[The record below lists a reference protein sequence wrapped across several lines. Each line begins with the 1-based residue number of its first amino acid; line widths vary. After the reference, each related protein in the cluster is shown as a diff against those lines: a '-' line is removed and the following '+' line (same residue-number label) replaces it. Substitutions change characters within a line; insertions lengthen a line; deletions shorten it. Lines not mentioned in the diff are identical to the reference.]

1 MIAPRVVWVR
11 IYWGVI
17 MLMQDWI
24 IVETL
29 STILSVWSHSKACYH
44 HRILYTIIISHTMFN
59 KTVSHFIGQ
68 YLVNALNL
76 LAKVKVL
83 RYLLDSLPYN
93 RSIDDVFSSHITT
106 RHSRCGRSTITKR
119 IFDEGFGWN
128 LWSWCENLPDFE
140 CTFQLDRLNSL
151 QRI

>member
-11 IYWGVI
+11 IYRGVI

-29 STILSVWSHSKACYH
+29 STILSVWSHSKACYY
-44 HRILYTIIISHTMFN
+44 HRILNAIICSNPLFN
-59 KTVSHFIGQ
+59 KTVSHLIGQ

-76 LAKVKVL
+76 LAKVKIL
-83 RYLLDSLPYN
+83 WNLLDSLPDN
-93 RSIDDVFSSHITT
+93 RGLNDVLGAHVSTW
-106 RHSRCGRSTITKR
+106 HSRCGWSTITKR
-119 IFDEGFGWN
+119 IFDKGFGWN

-140 CTFQLDRLNSL
+140 CTFQLDRFDCL